1 VYAGAG
7 LAFRRMRTIEADYPV
22 VGAGGMGTAFIDTL
36 VTETSATRRAWRWW
50 TATASRV
57 GTGPRPTRSCG
68 CISPRCSTASTR
80 CLSVRDRILS
90 MAKSALSAT
99 ATKLDQLMVDEA
111 LV

>member
-57 GTGPRPTRSCG
+57 GT
-68 CISPRCSTASTR
+68 TASTR